1 VNKKVAI
8 GVGIVIAII
17 IGILAYQVETENR
30 MQEGHATYP
39 ENPQTVG
46 SLTINK
52 DKYMIGEIVFLTMEL
67 NPLENGQVEIF
78 NPDGVL
84 YHKFKF
90 NGSVDPSPNLY
101 VRPVLENRYSICTV
115 DDLVGTWTGKIS
127 GVTLND
133 KRTGLTIEPREIQF
147 NLVNEIIFGDERFE
161 NWTKDV
167 CSEESLSED
176 ALDNRIEAPMGSGD
190 VDIVP

>member
-167 CSEESLSED
+167 CSKESLSED

>member
-1 VNKKVAI
+1 MNKKVAI

-17 IGILAYQVETENR
+17 IGILAYQVETEDR
-30 MQEGHATYP
+30 IEEGHATYP
-39 ENPQTVG
+39 DNPQTVG

-167 CSEESLSED
+167 CSKESLSED

>member
-1 VNKKVAI
+1 MNKKVAI
-8 GVGIVIAII
+8 GVGVGIAII
-17 IGILAYQVETENR
+17 IGIVAYQMETESR
-30 MQEGHATYP
+30 IQEGYATYP
-39 ENPQTVG
+39 ANPQTVG

-52 DKYMIGEIVFLTMEL
+52 DKYMIGEVIFINMEL

-101 VRPVLENRYSICTV
+101 VRPVLENRYGICTV
-115 DDLVGTWTGKIS
+115 DNLAGTWTGKIS

-133 KRTGLTIEPREIQF
+133 KRTGLTIEPSEIQF
-147 NLVNEIIFGDERFE
+147 NILNEVISGDERFE